1 MPQNRFLIAAVA
13 AADRGWHVFPV
24 TAGEKIPCVRNWEQ
38 RATTDRRQLCRWW
51 SGSSR
56 KNVGIAVGKSGLV
69 VVDLDPARGEDPP
82 PEWAGARH
90 GHDVLARLAARAGQP
105 FPGDTYTVASPSGG
119 QHLYFRAPAGIAL
132 HNTVGSLGWRI
143 DTRAPGVVAAVGVS
157 IRACVLIGAL
167 RGRSR
172 RARSA
177 PLCVSLPCAADAA
190 GAALGGLRR

>member
-105 FPGDTYTVASPSGG
+105 FPGDTYTVASPSV
-119 QHLYFRAPAGIAL
+119 I
-132 HNTVGSLGWRI
+132 
-143 DTRAPGVVAAVGVS
+143 
-157 IRACVLIGAL
+157 
-167 RGRSR
+167 RGRRPEFFSVHSGGGRLVPASSHHGYLGVFFCRIR
-172 RARSA
+172 RCRRE
-177 PLCVSLPCAADAA
+177 AA
-190 GAALGGLRR
+190 GRASRSCWAVS